1 MIAANSDMIDI
12 AAVFRVGVDEQFVDR
27 LRFADQALS
36 LTIVNDS
43 L

>member
-36 LTIVNDS
+36 LAIVNDS
-43 L
+43 F